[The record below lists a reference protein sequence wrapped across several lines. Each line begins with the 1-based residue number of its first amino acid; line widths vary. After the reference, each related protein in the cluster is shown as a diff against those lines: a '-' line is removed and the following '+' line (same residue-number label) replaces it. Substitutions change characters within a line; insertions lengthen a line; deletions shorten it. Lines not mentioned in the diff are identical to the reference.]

1 MVKSSIFTIYIG
13 NYIII
18 FLKICQYA
26 IFLIKFSIFIY
37 NLTYLKI
44 KGFKMVY
51 SKNKEL
57 LSYAIKMG
65 CKTAAEFAMFLRARN
80 SILAL

>member
-1 MVKSSIFTIYIG
+1 MSICNIF
-13 NYIII
+13 II
-18 FLKICQYA
+18 FLKNNVQFD
-26 IFLIKFSIFIY
+26 IFKQ
-37 NLTYLKI
+37 

-51 SKNKEL
+51 SQNKEL

-65 CKTAAEFAMFLRARN
+65 CKTASEFAMFLRARE

>member
-1 MVKSSIFTIYIG
+1 MI
-13 NYIII
+13 
-18 FLKICQYA
+18 
-26 IFLIKFSIFIY
+26 
-37 NLTYLKI
+37 
-44 KGFKMVY
+44 Y

-65 CKTAAEFAMFLRARN
+65 CKTVAEFAMFLRARE